1 MHLTRQQV
9 HYWIIG
15 GAALFALLMFALPKP
30 AHAQSSTTPGYTSG
44 FYTTTSSSTS
54 TSSTD
59 PVTGVTTTTTN
70 SSTNTPDGIYRTG
83 GDRGDRSYNYWRNA
97 RNSGSDRTWRDR
109 AARDEDPD
117 PANTSDMEARYPYDD
132 TNGRHRSDLDAART
146 GFDDPRNPWDGRYSN
161 DNPSNAVNS
170 NDRVN
175 ALRGNET
182 SRNLGN
188 DRYRPGNY
196 GTRRV
201 GR

>member
-1 MHLTRQQV
+1 MHLSHPHV
-9 HYWIIG
+9 HAWIV
-15 GAALFALLMFALPKP
+15 AAAVAVAILAFALPKP
-30 AHAQSSTTPGYTSG
+30 AGAQNNGY
-44 FYTTTSSSTS
+44 YTTTTSSTS
-54 TSSTD
+54 TSSTNAA
-59 PVTGVTTTTTN
+59 GVTTTTTN
-70 SSTNTPDGIYRTG
+70 SSTNTPRGIYNAG
-83 GDRGDRSYNYWRNA
+83 SRGDRNVDYWRNA

-117 PANTSDMEARYPYDD
+117 PRNTSDMEARYPFDD

-146 GFDDPRNPWDGRYSN
+146 GFDDPRNPWDGRYAN
-161 DNPSNAVNS
+161 DNPSNTVNS

-201 GR
+201 NR

>member
-1 MHLTRQQV
+1 MHISHPHL
-9 HYWIIG
+9 HAWIV
-15 GAALFALLMFALPKP
+15 AAAAAVAIIAFALPKP
-30 AHAQSSTTPGYTSG
+30 AGAQGYTPGY
-44 FYTTTSSSTS
+44 YTTTSTS

-59 PVTGVTTTTTN
+59 PLTGVTTTNT
-70 SSTNTPDGIYRTG
+70 STNTPAGIYRTG
-83 GDRGDRSYNYWRNA
+83 NGQADRSYNYWRNA
-97 RNSGSDRTWRDR
+97 RNSGSERTWRDR

-146 GFDDPRNPWDGRYSN
+146 GFDDPRNPWDGRYAN
-161 DNPSNAVNS
+161 DNPNNAVNS

-201 GR
+201 SR